1 MLLYSHQNDT
11 TVKRKLAQLSDIF
24 KMTEDINQEII
35 ELDDNY
41 ANELWFTDTDEKVL
55 SFKRKF
61 HNWLKERNE
70 LQRIEEKSR
79 SLCSRS

>member
-1 MLLYSHQNDT
+1 MLLYSHQNDA

-41 ANELWFTDTDEKVL
+41 ANELWFTDTDAKVL
-55 SFKRKF
+55 SFKRKV